1 MIPQG
6 CFNLNVYLQGL
17 FSPAPVPIIFVS
29 YCGKHQT
36 LPSFTRV
43 GTSLLPTGRGSLYN
57 VNPDF
62 SYNEH
67 SKLFAILFGL
77 FVVL

>member
-17 FSPAPVPIIFVS
+17 FSSPLVPTIFVS

-36 LPSFTRV
+36 LRSFTRV
-43 GTSLLPTGRGSLYN
+43 VTSLLPTWKGPLDN